1 MSLIFKKLR
10 NNPGIWRVD
19 GISNIQNSGSKPR
32 CDIRFSKIKDEALKG
47 EYKYQN
53 TLLDTN
59 AEKGEGYLPIDFPF
73 SAIMWFTMGSLWK
86 GGQLVQKA
94 SVAHDSV
101 SIDTRTVRNVKLGEK
116 IRLGN
121 QSVHLI
127 QERYYEFG
135 KKDGNFRHLKNN
147 NFALVKVLDPDFD
160 TTEYLII
167 PHTEIYRF
175 YYGMSSRL
183 CNSIIMG
190 ETYKYADITGG
201 KSQRGRSPTLFTSQ
215 YLSQLERIVFLR
227 ALSNDVAREGLF
239 KSHKILAKEM
249 QQGSTH
255 IDSSSLFSMF
265 PFNGI
270 TDLSVAGKKI
280 LIKEKD
286 QHSDAIWGRLVT
298 QIFTCRRP
306 FDFINPTIICPYS
319 ATAGGNDNLTNIT
332 SPVPLQPTFPTLD
345 NEEAEELF
353 DIEDKPANARLKRLA
368 LLSPSNRFPDTY
380 NINYE
385 FLNPDRSSNS
395 KLRGLDREEEDEY
408 NTIDEGDYTED
419 GKGGRGTDQSIEDAP
434 PARSLSDFIKM
445 IKKLR
450 TLGAP
455 NDESKAYGYKVLT
468 HSNDGELTSNGEAL
482 SIFPSLGGRFSWYK
496 SENGGNRQVVWAE
509 IKNNTS
515 GKSVHLLEM
524 ERRSGEIGKACS
536 TAILIPKEDCNLSE
550 KYVNAFL
557 KFTAFRNFWPKA
569 EYSGSDLLAQEYS
582 DTIFSVASCNKINHL
597 TNVKE
602 YNEELITRWAK
613 NIQEQVMPLTQ

>member
-1 MSLIFKKLR
+1 MSLVFKKLR

-19 GISNIQNSGSKPR
+19 GISNIHNAGSKPR
-32 CDIRFSKIKDEALKG
+32 CDIHFSKIKDGALKD

-59 AEKGEGYLPIDFPF
+59 AEKGEGYLSINFPF
-73 SAIMWFTMGSLWK
+73 SAIMWFTMGSIWE
-86 GGQLVQKA
+86 GGRLVKKA

-101 SIDTRTVRNVKLGEK
+101 SIDTRTVRNVRLGDK
-116 IRLGN
+116 VQFGN

-127 QERYYEFG
+127 KERYYEFG
-135 KKDGNFRHLKNN
+135 KKDGNFRHLKNIN
-147 NFALVKVLDPDFD
+147 LALVKVLDSDFD

-201 KSQRGRSPTLFTSQ
+201 KSQRGRSPTLFTNQ

-239 KSHKILAKEM
+239 KSHNILAKEM
-249 QQGSTH
+249 QQRSKH
-255 IDSSSLFSMF
+255 NDSSSLFSMF
-265 PFNGI
+265 PFNGT

-319 ATAGGNDNLTNIT
+319 ATAGGNDNLTNIS

-353 DIEDKPANARLKRLA
+353 DIEDKPANSRLKRLA
-368 LLSPSNRFPDTY
+368 LLSPSHRFPDTY
-380 NINYE
+380 NIHYE

-395 KLRGLDREEEDEY
+395 KLRGLDREEDDEY
-408 NTIDEGDYTED
+408 NTIDEGDYTEE

-434 PARSLSDFIKM
+434 PARSLNDFIKM

-450 TLGAP
+450 KLGAP
-455 NDESKAYGYKVLT
+455 NDKNKAYRFKVLT
-468 HSNDGELTSNGEAL
+468 HSNVGELTSNGEAL
-482 SIFPSLGGRFSWYK
+482 SVFPSLGGRFSWYK
-496 SENGGNRQVVWAE
+496 SENGGNRQVVWVE
-509 IKNNTS
+509 IKSNTS

-524 ERRSGEIGKACS
+524 ERRSTETGKPCS
-536 TAILIPKEDCNLSE
+536 TAILIPKTNCNLSVE
-550 KYVNAFL
+550 HISIFL
-557 KFTAFRNFWPKA
+557 KLVAHRNSWPKT
-569 EYSGSDLLAQEYS
+569 EYSASEPRQKALSDK
-582 DTIFSVASCNKINHL
+582 IFSVASCDRVDHL
-597 TNVKE
+597 TNVKVYDE
-602 YNEELITRWAK
+602 QLISRWAED
-613 NIQEQVMPLTQ
+613 IQEKVIPFTQ